1 MHEHWRF
8 LIRKL
13 FLNMKCW
20 ILILGIIGFAIP
32 VKGSVSVAMDS
43 VGIERIGDKSYI
55 VHEVAPQETLF
66 GISRRYGTPVGEI
79 VQSNDNLKSGLKIGQ
94 RIRVPFVEKKALPAG
109 AKLHQVKP
117 GETLFSISKT
127 YETTVDELMKWNE
140 LQGTDISVGQ
150 SLLIQGLKEKKEPV
164 AEEKIEET
172 VELADQN
179 VGLTNE
185 NVGPVAEP
193 SDKKIKKQAEKA
205 TPEAAESGT
214 SNRTSSASAPTVSTT
229 GNWISHKVVQ
239 GETLFAIARNYD
251 AKVQDLIQWNGLSS
265 NNLRIGQTLKVGRDT
280 NAQIPVTQLPGP
292 SEPTTE
298 AVPSSPKSA
307 PQPASAQG
315 GASSSS
321 TIDTSTAFKNI
332 SENGQAEVIAGTGN
346 HKKYLVLHRT
356 APVGTIMR
364 IRNEENDVTVFARV
378 VGVLPDTGDNNKL
391 LIKVSKAAFDQLKA
405 VNPRFRVAIS
415 Y

>member
-1 MHEHWRF
+1 
-8 LIRKL
+8 
-13 FLNMKCW
+13 MKCW
-20 ILILGIIGFAIP
+20 ILILGIIGFAVP

-150 SLLIQGLKEKKEPV
+150 SLLIQGLKEKEEPV

-185 NVGPVAEP
+185 NVGPVAKP